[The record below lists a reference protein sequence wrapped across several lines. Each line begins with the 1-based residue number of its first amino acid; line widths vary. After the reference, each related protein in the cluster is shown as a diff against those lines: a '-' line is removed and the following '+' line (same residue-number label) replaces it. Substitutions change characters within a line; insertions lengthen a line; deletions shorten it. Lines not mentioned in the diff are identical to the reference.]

1 MKTAIEIYIR
11 TRPTD
16 NFAHNNIKIE
26 EERGTIK
33 INIPKKKEDGLI
45 NHQQENWEF

>member
-1 MKTAIEIYIR
+1 MKKPIEIYIR

-26 EERGTIK
+26 EEKGLIK
-33 INIPKKKEDGLI
+33 ITIPKKKEDGII
-45 NHQQENWEF
+45 NH